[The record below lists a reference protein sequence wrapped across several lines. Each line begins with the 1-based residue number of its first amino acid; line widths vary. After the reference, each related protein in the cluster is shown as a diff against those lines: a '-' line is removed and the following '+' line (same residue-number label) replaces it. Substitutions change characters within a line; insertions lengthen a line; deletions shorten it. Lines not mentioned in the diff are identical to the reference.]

1 MTETF
6 DITIVGAGITGCA
19 IARQLARFDLSIC
32 VVEAANDIALGASK
46 ANGGLVHAGYDP
58 APGTVKAQVNARGCE
73 LYGTWSQ
80 ELGFL
85 FRRTGSMVL
94 GFNDEDRA
102 HLEKLRQNGLTNG
115 VPELSIIGPERIR
128 ELEPRASTD
137 ATCALW
143 CPSTGFVDPF
153 EVAIAAME
161 NAVANG
167 VTFMRS
173 APVEAIEVA
182 GSGDDARFTLATPVG
197 NVRCRYLI
205 NAAGNG
211 AADISHMAGAEEFH
225 MVWRQGNIVVLDK
238 EPRTLMPLYPVPTP
252 VSKGVIVTGTVHGN
266 TVITATAAVRE
277 AGDTQTYASDV
288 NALLTG
294 ARKLVPDL
302 DTRRVVRAFAGGRPV
317 IQGTN
322 DFFIGQSAVV
332 PGLFQAAGIQSPGV
346 ASAPAIAELM
356 EQVMREAGVELHERA
371 DWNPIRRAPDDFD
384 RAPLARKE
392 ELIESDPAWGQI
404 ICRCETVP
412 EAEIVAAIQRRPG
425 AVSVEGVKRRCRA
438 GMGRCQSGFCQ
449 SRVVAILARELG
461 CDPSEVLLEDAGSWL
476 VEGPLKGCAR
486 MAEFKSSAT
495 DSGAVESVPTQAF
508 DVVVIGGGP
517 AGMAAALS
525 ANKAGARVAIV
536 EREQNLG
543 GILRQCIHPGFGL
556 SHFKQE
562 LTGPEY
568 AQRFIDQVRETDIT
582 LFLDSMVI
590 GIDSGK
596 PAKDTTVHTVT
607 LMSPAGMLQLT
618 GRTVVLAMGC
628 RERTRSEIK
637 IPGSRPAGMFT
648 AGLAQRYINIENLKP
663 GSRAVILG
671 SGDIGLIMARRCTLE
686 GISVEGVYELM
697 PYANGLRRNVKNC
710 LDDFGIPLHL
720 STTVTRVIGHDRVEA
735 VEVSQVDERLAPIS
749 GTERIVPCDTLLL
762 SVGLIPE
769 NELSIAAGVELDPRT
784 RGAVVD
790 QSLQTGVPGI
800 FACGNVLHVH
810 DLADNVTTESERAGA
825 AAAAYALV
833 CGAVADAD
841 AAGPGCQLTV
851 SPVGIAGYALPGRI
865 TAVALTKL
873 NFRVCRPV
881 NAARVRILAGGEELY
896 AGKVRPFKPSVMES
910 FPLPAKVIQRA
921 LDLGVSEIVLSVDPV
936 EEA

>member
-1 MTETF
+1 
-6 DITIVGAGITGCA
+6 
-19 IARQLARFDLSIC
+19 
-32 VVEAANDIALGASK
+32 
-46 ANGGLVHAGYDP
+46 
-58 APGTVKAQVNARGCE
+58 
-73 LYGTWSQ
+73 
-80 ELGFL
+80 
-85 FRRTGSMVL
+85 
-94 GFNDEDRA
+94 
-102 HLEKLRQNGLTNG
+102 
-115 VPELSIIGPERIR
+115 
-128 ELEPRASTD
+128 
-137 ATCALW
+137 
-143 CPSTGFVDPF
+143 
-153 EVAIAAME
+153 
-161 NAVANG
+161 
-167 VTFMRS
+167 
-173 APVEAIEVA
+173 
-182 GSGDDARFTLATPVG
+182 
-197 NVRCRYLI
+197 
-205 NAAGNG
+205 
-211 AADISHMAGAEEFH
+211 
-225 MVWRQGNIVVLDK
+225 
-238 EPRTLMPLYPVPTP
+238 
-252 VSKGVIVTGTVHGN
+252 
-266 TVITATAAVRE
+266 
-277 AGDTQTYASDV
+277 
-288 NALLTG
+288 
-294 ARKLVPDL
+294 
-302 DTRRVVRAFAGGRPV
+302 
-317 IQGTN
+317 
-322 DFFIGQSAVV
+322 
-332 PGLFQAAGIQSPGV
+332 
-346 ASAPAIAELM
+346 
-356 EQVMREAGVELHERA
+356 
-371 DWNPIRRAPDDFD
+371 
-384 RAPLARKE
+384 
-392 ELIESDPAWGQI
+392 
-404 ICRCETVP
+404 
-412 EAEIVAAIQRRPG
+412 
-425 AVSVEGVKRRCRA
+425 
-438 GMGRCQSGFCQ
+438 
-449 SRVVAILARELG
+449 
-461 CDPSEVLLEDAGSWL
+461 
-476 VEGPLKGCAR
+476 

-536 EREQNLG
+536 EHEQNLG

-769 NELSIAAGVELDPRT
+769 NELSVAAGVELDPRT

-851 SPVGIAGYALPGRI
+851 SPAVIAGYALPGRI